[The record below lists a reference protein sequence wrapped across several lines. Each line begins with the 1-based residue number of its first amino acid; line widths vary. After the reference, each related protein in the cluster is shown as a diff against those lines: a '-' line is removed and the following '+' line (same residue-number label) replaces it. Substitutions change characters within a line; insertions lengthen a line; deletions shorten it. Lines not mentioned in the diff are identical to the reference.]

1 MFYGGDPVR
10 RAHLENK
17 NLPIWMP
24 KIMQKIYVIMD
35 VEYWNTENLSILCLI
50 SCDCFRSTG
59 FWATH
64 RQKPVLLKQSHDTI
78 HITTINV
85 AAILVEGSK
94 LHKMTGG
101 QTRE

>member
-50 SCDCFRSTG
+50 SVI
-59 FWATH
+59 
-64 RQKPVLLKQSHDTI
+64 VLEALVFGQRTI
-78 HITTINV
+78 KV